1 MAMLVLVTLLALT
14 HAYVECPTYTCE
26 SLPSNTCASYS
37 ATDSIKLNSDGC
49 PSGSLC
55 SISGVSL
62 WMKDSSLTYSCTAIP
77 NTSTTTSTTTT
88 VIPSCTSK
96 NSQKSFKNQAI
107 SVTCNSDID
116 CKLVDGT
123 SGNCVCVMGLETT
136 GICEPDAANEQVFAG
151 YWEDC
156 GTENTLSAEEFAYWS
171 YYKSVW
177 VYTQSSVHCNDI
189 FFEIQM
195 LSTLLDA
202 KDGAATLAVGVF
214 GLLALY

>member
-14 HAYVECPTYTCE
+14 HAAMVCPTYTCE
-26 SLPSNTCASYS
+26 SLPSKTCAKYS
-37 ATDSIKLNSDGC
+37 AATDPIKLNSDGC
-49 PSGSLC
+49 PSGSRC
-55 SISGVSL
+55 SIYGVNSWL
-62 WMKDSSLTYSCTAIP
+62 QDGSDTYYCTAIP
-77 NTSTTTSTTTT
+77 NTSTTTTTT

-107 SVTCNSDID
+107 SVTCNSHMD
-116 CKLVDGT
+116 CQLVDGT
-123 SGNCVCVMGLETT
+123 RGFCKCVMGSETT
-136 GICEPDAANEQVFAG
+136 GICEPDAANEEVFFG

-156 GTENTLSAEEFAYWS
+156 GTDNTLSAEEYYYWS